1 MRCAGALSFFGD
13 GGGKS
18 EVSELSEA
26 SEVSGMR
33 GEEFDFSDS
42 YDGSDSW
49 LLSLGDEIFL
59 VLKGDFYQK
68 KY

>member
-1 MRCAGALSFFGD
+1 MPGRFLFW
-13 GGGKS
+13 GK
-18 EVSELSEA
+18 SEA
-26 SEVSGMR
+26 SEESETSEISGEG

>member
-1 MRCAGALSFFGD
+1 MRCVGALSFFG
-13 GGGKS
+13 GNQRHQRYQRYQ
-18 EVSELSEA
+18 
-26 SEVSGMR
+26 GMV